1 LQISIEGTR
10 KLNQH
15 APRSRKIKQEL
26 ASLFVGTLELD
37 AQVALKA
44 ELANLASSK
53 QSTIPKDSHDSNGS
67 NDCALFEAGFR
78 KATDLLT
85 ASARRMLTEHIAA
98 EPPQTLIQS
107 SSESK
112 TELQGDSQAG
122 SVSRQGRWALRLE
135 PPEWDLIDTTSSH
148 ILSEIN
154 QLAAAAKRP
163 AVVFDL
169 DGTLVDVA
177 FRTLGILK
185 EWIAS
190 KASHMFSGP
199 LVDHLRKV
207 DLTHVGYSL
216 ADAFENVGI
225 DLRDEQ
231 AAHLFEA
238 AEKHWRK
245 RFFDGKALVE
255 FDRMIPGAV
264 TFIQQLKESGI
275 EIIYLTGRS
284 ALTMEQGT
292 RRQLAQL
299 GLPLENTQLHMKHSP
314 HIDDHLF
321 KEGVFAELSREFKI
335 VGNFENEYLNLKT
348 MMDIIPGPCLHAI
361 VDSQHSARPVPA
373 NPQKVY
379 RIRNFL

>member
-1 LQISIEGTR
+1 LKE
-10 KLNQH
+10 H

-44 ELANLASSK
+44 ELASLASAK
-53 QSTIPKDSHDSNGS
+53 QDSNGLNSS
-67 NDCALFEAGFR
+67 NNCAVFEAGFR

-85 ASARRMLTEHIAA
+85 ASARRMLTEHITID
-98 EPPQTLIQS
+98 EPQS
-107 SSESK
+107 PVTS
-112 TELQGDSQAG
+112 LG
-122 SVSRQGRWALRLE
+122 SRQGRWALRLE
-135 PPEWDLIDTTSSH
+135 PPEWDLIDTNRAHVLT
-148 ILSEIN
+148 EIN
-154 QLAAAAKRP
+154 RLAETLERP

-185 EWIAS
+185 EWIGS
-190 KASHMFSGP
+190 KASHMFSEP

-231 AAHLFEA
+231 AAQLFEA
-238 AEKHWRK
+238 AERHWRK

-255 FDRMIPGAV
+255 FDRMIPGAQS
-264 TFIQQLKESGI
+264 FIQNLQQSGI
-275 EIIYLTGRS
+275 QIIYLTGRN
-284 ALTMEQGT
+284 AATMEQGT
-292 RRQLAQL
+292 RKQLAQL
-299 GLPLENTQLHMKHSP
+299 GLPLENTRLHMKHSA

-321 KEGVFAELSREFKI
+321 KEGVFAELSRDFKI